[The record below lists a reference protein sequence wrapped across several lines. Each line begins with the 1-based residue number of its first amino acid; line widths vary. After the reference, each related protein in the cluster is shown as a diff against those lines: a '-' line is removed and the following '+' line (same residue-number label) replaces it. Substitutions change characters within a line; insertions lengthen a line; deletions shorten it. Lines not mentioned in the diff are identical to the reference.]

1 VRDQVGSPA
10 ARRRNSVS
18 TPPFAGSLIVA
29 MSILYGVC
37 SKESEEYEQSIIDDL
52 GKLGIVGTWLYIL
65 SPFLSW

>member
-1 VRDQVGSPA
+1 M
-10 ARRRNSVS
+10 SV
-18 TPPFAGSLIVA
+18 
-29 MSILYGVC
+29 LYGVC